1 MKKSFLCLL
10 IAVFTLAT
18 PTALSAR
25 ESDPVTPAKEK
36 EMPERV
42 RTLLNRLHEIKDMDH
57 SELTKAERKELRS
70 EVKSIKAELSRTS
83 NGIYLSIG
91 AIIIIILLL
100 ILIL

>member
-1 MKKSFLCLL
+1 MRKSILCLM
-10 IAVFTLAT
+10 IAVFSLAM
-18 PTALSAR
+18 PVTASAR
-25 ESDPVTPAKEK
+25 ETDPVKTPNEK

-42 RTLLNRLHEIKDMDH
+42 KTLLTRLHEIKDMDK
-57 SELTKAERKELRS
+57 SDLTKAERKELRN
-70 EVKSIKAELSRTS
+70 EVKSIKSELSRTS

>member
-57 SELTKAERKELRS
+57 S
-70 EVKSIKAELSRTS
+70 
-83 NGIYLSIG
+83 
-91 AIIIIILLL
+91 
-100 ILIL
+100 

>member
-1 MKKSFLCLL
+1 MRKSILCIM
-10 IAVFTLAT
+10 IAVFSLVAPTGAFANETDPIT
-18 PTALSAR
+18 P
-25 ESDPVTPAKEK
+25 KHEK

-42 RTLLNRLHEIKDMDH
+42 KTLLTRLHEIKDMDK
-57 SELTKAERKELRS
+57 SDLSKAERKELRS
-70 EVKSIKAELSRTS
+70 EVKSIKTELSRTS